1 MDILTIVFWIMTM
14 LGMGYSVWKKKA
26 LTLDTMKQSKGMM
39 QSMMGE
45 IVGVIFIIGLL
56 LAWIPPETIKSVLG
70 SDNIVVSTL
79 IAALLGSV
87 TLIPA
92 FVAFPLIGSLM
103 EAGANVV
110 PVVAF
115 LTTLTMVGVVTFP
128 IESNTFGTRFTLV
141 RNGLSLG
148 GALVIAS
155 IMGVVL

>member
-1 MDILTIVFWIMTM
+1 MDILTIVFWIITL
-14 LGMGYSVWKKKA
+14 LGMGYSLLKKKA
-26 LTLDTMKQSKGMM
+26 MTLGTMKQSKGMM
-39 QSMMGE
+39 QSMLGE

-56 LAWIPPETIKSVLG
+56 LAWIPPETIQKVLG
-70 SDNIVVSTL
+70 SENVTVSTM
-79 IAALLGSV
+79 IAALLGSI

-103 EAGANVV
+103 DAGANVV

-128 IESNTFGTRFTLV
+128 IESSTFGTRFTLV

-155 IMGVVL
+155 IMGVIL